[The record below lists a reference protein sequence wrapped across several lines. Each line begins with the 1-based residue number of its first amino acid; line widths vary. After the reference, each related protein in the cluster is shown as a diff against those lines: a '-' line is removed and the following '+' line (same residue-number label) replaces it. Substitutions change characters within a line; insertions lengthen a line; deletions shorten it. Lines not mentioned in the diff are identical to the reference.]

1 MVTRRSLP
9 VLVLIALVISTSF
22 VAAQDDETTLVIT
35 SISDISSLD
44 PAIGYDT
51 LSWPTV
57 SLTYRGLVTYDD
69 NLEDIVP
76 ALAESFD
83 ISEDGLEYTF
93 TLREGVMF
101 SNGREIV
108 PEDVVYTFERVL
120 APETAS
126 PGAFMFESIAGSEAY
141 IAGEADSLEGIEI
154 VDERTV
160 RFTLSFPEYTFIQRM
175 TLPFASLVPQEEV
188 ERLGEDF
195 ARNPVGAGPFTLE
208 SYDPGLQYTFVRNP
222 NYYREGFP
230 VVDRVEIQIGVD
242 ASTSILR
249 IESGEA
255 DVSLDVVPN
264 ADYPRI
270 VQDDALSENLLPSQ
284 AFPNII
290 YLTVDTR
297 SEPLNDVMVREAL
310 SMAIDRERLTQLLNN
325 RAIPA
330 AGPIPPIVQGDNPDL
345 VPDSFDPEGAAA
357 LLAEAGYPD
366 GLTTEIYTYTDPT
379 LTSVAQAIAQDW
391 SEAGVTAEVITLD
404 FAPLLDLAFS
414 TPEEL
419 PVMLIDW
426 YYDYQDPSNTYQPL
440 VECGGSFNVSGYC
453 NEAMDAVE
461 DEAKVIPFSDERWAA
476 YAELEGMVAEELPII
491 PLYHVTQYYYT
502 SARVDNIA
510 SHPSYILNFETI
522 SISE

>member
-1 MVTRRSLP
+1 MHVRRFILALT
-9 VLVLIALVISTSF
+9 VVVMLVGTSF
-22 VAAQDDETTLVIT
+22 AFAQDEETTLVVT
-35 SISDISSLD
+35 SISDISTLD

-51 LSWPTV
+51 LSWPTE
-57 SLTYRGLVTYDD
+57 SLVYRGLVTYDD
-69 NLEDIVP
+69 NLEDIIP
-76 ALAESFD
+76 ALAESYE
-83 ISEDGLEYTF
+83 ISDDGLEYTF
-93 TLREGVMF
+93 TLREGIVF

-108 PEDVVYTFERVL
+108 PEDVVYTFERL
-120 APETAS
+120 LDPETAS
-126 PGAFMFESIAGSEAY
+126 PGAFMFESIVGAPEY
-141 IAGEADSLEGIEI
+141 VAGEAESIEGIEI
-154 VDERTV
+154 LEDRTV
-160 RFTLSFPEYTFIQRM
+160 KFTLSFPEYTFIQRM

-195 ARNPVGAGPFTLE
+195 ARNPVGAGPFMLE
-208 SYDPGLQYTFVRNP
+208 SYEPGLQYTFVRNP
-222 NYYREGFP
+222 NYYREGYP
-230 VVDRVEIQIGVD
+230 LVDRVEIQIGVD

-255 DVSLDVVPN
+255 DLSLDVVPN

-270 VQDDALSENLLPSQ
+270 VQDEALSENLLPSQ

-297 SEPLNDVMVREAL
+297 SEPFNNQTVRAAL
-310 SMAIDRERLTQLLNN
+310 SMAIDRERLAQLLNN

-330 AGPIPPIVQGDNPDL
+330 AGPIPPIVSGDNPDL
-345 VPDSFDPEGAAA
+345 VPDSYDPEAAA
-357 LLAEAGYPD
+357 AMLAEAGFE

-391 SEAGVTAEVITLD
+391 AEAGVTAEVITLD

-414 TPEEL
+414 TPEEM

-440 VECGGSFNVSGYC
+440 IECGGSFNVSGYC
-453 NEAMDAVE
+453 NEEMDAVE
-461 DEAKVIPFSDERWAA
+461 DEAKVIPFGDDRWAA
-476 YAELEGMVAEELPII
+476 YAELEAMVAEELPII

-502 SARVDNIA
+502 SSRVDNIA

-522 SISE
+522 AISE